1 MKMSLRRY
9 AIRRIISSVATFF
22 VIATILFF
30 IFRQVASPVGLH
42 IGEGL
47 SPEQVQEIEE
57 SFGINEPLYVQFFS
71 YLKNIV
77 TTDFGQ
83 SFYYGGAVDDIVF
96 TRLINSLYL
105 TVPSIL
111 IAYFLGVIGGVYI
124 GWMRGEFQER
134 IGLTSALL
142 FRSTPRF
149 WLGLLLLF
157 FLGGSLFPLTGMV
170 PAGTTFDNRLE
181 LFLMPEFYRHLVLPI
196 LSMTFYLM
204 GLPLLLMRTSL
215 FEVMNQE
222 FIDIV
227 RAKGASEW
235 SVMYKHG
242 ARNALLPVTTAFG
255 VAIGFSFGGNVLVE
269 TVFSYP
275 GVGRLMVDAVFNG
288 DYPLAQYAFLIMA
301 AVILTMNLLVDI
313 AYAYLDP
320 RVSHG

>member
-1 MKMSLRRY
+1 MTLRNYTLKRVLG
-9 AIRRIISSVATFF
+9 STMTFF
-22 VIATILFF
+22 LIATILFF
-30 IFRQVASPVGLH
+30 MFRQVASPVGLY
-42 IGEGL
+42 IGENM
-47 SPEQVQEIEE
+47 SPEQIREIEN
-57 SFGINEPLYVQFFS
+57 SFGINDPLYIQYFQ
-71 YLKNIV
+71 YIENIV

-83 SFYYGGAVDDIVF
+83 SFYYGGEVSSIVF
-96 TRLINSLYL
+96 TRLINSLYI
-105 TVPSIL
+105 TIPSIL
-111 IAYFLGVIGGVYI
+111 LAYFVGVLGGVYI
-124 GWMRGEFQER
+124 GWQRGRIQER

-149 WLGLLLLF
+149 WLALILLF
-157 FLGGSLFPLTGMV
+157 LLGGWLFPLTGML
-170 PAGTTFDNRLE
+170 PAGTTFDGRLE

-222 FIDIV
+222 FIDIA

-269 TVFSYP
+269 TVFTYP
-275 GVGRLMVDAVFNG
+275 GIGRLMVDAVFNG

-301 AVILTMNLLVDI
+301 AVILLMNLLVDI

-320 RVSHG
+320 RVSHS

>member
-1 MKMSLRRY
+1 MSLRRY
-9 AIRRIISSVATFF
+9 AIRRVISSIVTFF

-30 IFRQVASPVGLH
+30 MFRQVASPVGLH
-42 IGEGL
+42 IGEGMT
-47 SPEQVQEIEE
+47 PEQVRQIED
-57 SFGINEPLYVQFFS
+57 SFGIHDPVYIQ
-71 YLKNIV
+71 YLNYIENIV
-77 TTDFGQ
+77 TADFGR
-83 SFYYGGAVDDIVF
+83 SFYYGGTVNDIVF

-111 IAYFLGVIGGVYI
+111 LAYFLGVLGGVYI
-124 GWMRGEFQER
+124 GWKRGEIQER
-134 IGLTSALL
+134 VGLTSALL

-149 WLGLLLLF
+149 WLGLILLF
-157 FLGGSLFPLTGMV
+157 FLGGWLFPLTGMLS
-170 PAGTTFDNRLE
+170 AGTTYDSRLE

-215 FEVMNQE
+215 FEVMNEE

-275 GVGRLMVDAVFNG
+275 GVGRLMVDAVFRG
-288 DYPLAQYAFLIMA
+288 DYPIAQYAFLVMA
-301 AVILTMNLLVDI
+301 AVILLMNLLVDI